1 MEIFSITLDTLGTVF
16 IAYSALSVHYRVL
29 KEHKIDEKVFIAMRR
44 EQVLGVLGVLMIIA
58 GFIIDTKLII
68 G

>member
-16 IAYSALSVHYRVL
+16 IAYAALSVHYRVL

-44 EQVLGVLGVLMIIA
+44 EQVLGVLGVLMIIV